1 MQCLTPLKG
10 DASSRTK
17 SAVAAGTIDIRE
29 NPTQDISALSRD
41 TENALNELGRIFD
54 KKKIEEQQEL
64 AAVFGEEAFR
74 LAHNMKDD
82 GSGRKIAVHAIIGGI
97 MSQITGAGFASGA
110 VGAGLNEALIKS
122 LKGLD
127 PGTAQIVSAI
137 VGAAAAKASGGN
149 AAAGAS
155 AAAAGTKWNYFLM
168 SRPDE
173 FGIRELAKNILR
185 KKDGQELSE
194 EETNQLIREV
204 NNILS
209 LLEPDLGHDE
219 KNPYAEDINNYK
231 YAIGYLSR
239 HGVTTDSA
247 KRFFTAYNE
256 TVRNKDWTG
265 VYEQPGVI
273 IVHGDRKTYTMID
286 IPLRP
291 PIPVYNP
298 FDTRPYQEGQIIG
311 GGYSSKSQKMEDD
324 NNPLGKG
331 THPEGQAIGGRGSS
345 GGQKAEGNNNPL
357 ETGTSQNHSVGSPT
371 KDSSKENTTFSTEHE
386 AKGSPGTTTS
396 PSQENK
402 GDKSNPQS
410 KVEFGKTV
418 VIETFKAEADHPVTL
433 YNKVSNNAVKA
444 LRVGIFAPL
453 GLGYDMY
460 QDYRKYSG
468 IDLAKVEFINGTA
481 FVFSSAADSLL
492 IGSLGMSVE
501 ATIPANIVIVE
512 MANRFKKNGAKSDEE
527 KRRENQ

>member
-1 MQCLTPLKG
+1 MPPAPSTSGRIP
-10 DASSRTK
+10 RR
-17 SAVAAGTIDIRE
+17 I
-29 NPTQDISALSRD
+29 SRD
-41 TENALNELGRIFD
+41 TANSLNELGRIFD

-110 VGAGLNEALIKS
+110 VGAGLNEALINAV
-122 LKGLD
+122 KGKD

-137 VGAAAAKASGGN
+137 IGAAAAKVAGGS

-155 AAAAGTKWNYFLM
+155 AAATGTKWNYFLM

-256 TVRNKDWTG
+256 TVRNRNWTG

-311 GGYSSKSQKMEDD
+311 GGYSSKSQNNSASAGTHEGGQNVGDKTSSKPQKTEDD
-324 NNPLGKG
+324 NKSLGTG
-331 THPEGQAIGGRGSS
+331 THQEGQSVDGKSS
-345 GGQKAEGNNNPL
+345 SKSQKAEDDKGFNVLKSIVVNGVSEKANLLPAAIKADGHFEKAISKYL
-357 ETGTSQNHSVGSPT
+357 KTGGVVALGWTLADIRQ
-371 KDSSKENTTFSTEHE
+371 DWNT
-386 AKGSPGTTTS
+386 
-396 PSQENK
+396 
-402 GDKSNPQS
+402 
-410 KVEFGKTV
+410 
-418 VIETFKAEADHPVTL
+418 
-433 YNKVSNNAVKA
+433 
-444 LRVGIFAPL
+444 
-453 GLGYDMY
+453 
-460 QDYRKYSG
+460 YSG
-468 IDLAKVEFINGTA
+468 GNLAFALGTDIIPL
-481 FVFSSAADSLL
+481 VSSLY
-492 IGSLGMSVE
+492 IGSLGAKAGTAIEPVGGTILGGAAGAFFGAVIGDYLKYRLRESFLLK
-501 ATIPANIVIVE
+501 ATT
-512 MANRFKKNGAKSDEE
+512 NGE
-527 KRRENQ
+527 K

>member
-1 MQCLTPLKG
+1 
-10 DASSRTK
+10 
-17 SAVAAGTIDIRE
+17 
-29 NPTQDISALSRD
+29 
-41 TENALNELGRIFD
+41 
-54 KKKIEEQQEL
+54 
-64 AAVFGEEAFR
+64 
-74 LAHNMKDD
+74 
-82 GSGRKIAVHAIIGGI
+82 

-110 VGAGLNEALIKS
+110 VGAGLNEALINAV
-122 LKGLD
+122 KGKA
-127 PGTAQIVSAI
+127 PGTAQTVSAI
-137 VGAAAAKASGGN
+137 LGAAAAKVAGGS

-311 GGYSSKSQKMEDD
+311 GEYSSKSQKMEDD

-331 THPEGQAIGGRGSS
+331 THPEGQAIGAETSS
-345 GGQKAEGNNNPL
+345 KPQNNSASAGTHQEGQSIDGKSSSKSQKAEDDKGFNILKSIVVNGVSEKANLLPAAIKADGHFEKAISKYL
-357 ETGTSQNHSVGSPT
+357 KTGGVVALGWTLVDMKQ
-371 KDSSKENTTFSTEHE
+371 DWNT
-386 AKGSPGTTTS
+386 
-396 PSQENK
+396 
-402 GDKSNPQS
+402 
-410 KVEFGKTV
+410 
-418 VIETFKAEADHPVTL
+418 
-433 YNKVSNNAVKA
+433 
-444 LRVGIFAPL
+444 
-453 GLGYDMY
+453 
-460 QDYRKYSG
+460 YSG
-468 IDLAKVEFINGTA
+468 GNLAFALGTDIIPL
-481 FVFSSAADSLL
+481 VSSLY
-492 IGSLGMSVE
+492 IGSLGAKAGTAIEPVGGTILGGAAGAFFGAVIGDYLKYRLRESFLLK
-501 ATIPANIVIVE
+501 ATT
-512 MANRFKKNGAKSDEE
+512 NGE
-527 KRRENQ
+527 K

>member
-1 MQCLTPLKG
+1 
-10 DASSRTK
+10 
-17 SAVAAGTIDIRE
+17 
-29 NPTQDISALSRD
+29 
-41 TENALNELGRIFD
+41 
-54 KKKIEEQQEL
+54 
-64 AAVFGEEAFR
+64 
-74 LAHNMKDD
+74 MKDD

-110 VGAGLNEALIKS
+110 VGAGLNEALINAV
-122 LKGLD
+122 KGKD

-137 VGAAAAKASGGN
+137 IGAATAKVAGGS

-155 AAAAGTKWNYFLM
+155 AAASGTKWNYFLM

-173 FGIRELAKNILR
+173 FSIRELAKNILR

-256 TVRNKDWTG
+256 TVRNRNWTG

-331 THPEGQAIGGRGSS
+331 THPEGQAIGGGASS
-345 GGQKAEGNNNPL
+345 GTQKAEDDEDFDVLKSTVTNTLSDTANRLPEGIKMAGYFVRPL
-357 ETGTSQNHSVGSPT
+357 TVYVKIGGVGAIGLTVMDIQKDWGTYS
-371 KDSSKENTTFSTEHE
+371 
-386 AKGSPGTTTS
+386 GTNLT
-396 PSQENK
+396 QA
-402 GDKSNPQS
+402 
-410 KVEFGKTV
+410 
-418 VIETFKAEADHPVTL
+418 ILADLLPITL
-433 YNKVSNNAVKA
+433 S
-444 LRVGIFAPL
+444 F
-453 GLGYDMY
+453 GLGSLTASAGGPAAILTGSAGAITGSVIGD
-460 QDYRKYSG
+460 RLKY
-468 IDLAKVEFINGTA
+468 EW
-481 FVFSSAADSLL
+481 
-492 IGSLGMSVE
+492 
-501 ATIPANIVIVE
+501 
-512 MANRFKKNGAKSDEE
+512 KKGLPKDTHD
-527 KRRENQ
+527 K

>member
-1 MQCLTPLKG
+1 
-10 DASSRTK
+10 
-17 SAVAAGTIDIRE
+17 
-29 NPTQDISALSRD
+29 
-41 TENALNELGRIFD
+41 
-54 KKKIEEQQEL
+54 
-64 AAVFGEEAFR
+64 
-74 LAHNMKDD
+74 
-82 GSGRKIAVHAIIGGI
+82 

-110 VGAGLNEALIKS
+110 VGAGLNEALINAV
-122 LKGLD
+122 KGKA
-127 PGTAQIVSAI
+127 PGTAQTVSAI
-137 VGAAAAKASGGN
+137 LGAAAAKVAGGS

-256 TVRNKDWTG
+256 TVRNRDWTG
-265 VYEQPGVI
+265 VYNKPDSIAVI
-273 IVHGDRKTYTMID
+273 WDSKNSKLVD
-286 IPLRP
+286 LRP

-298 FDTRPYQEGQIIG
+298 FDTRTYQEGQIIG

-324 NNPLGKG
+324 NNPL
-331 THPEGQAIGGRGSS
+331 
-345 GGQKAEGNNNPL
+345 

-371 KDSSKENTTFSTEHE
+371 KDSLKENTTFSTEHE

-402 GDKSNPQS
+402 GDKSNHQS

-481 FVFSSAADSLL
+481 FVFSSAADTLL

-512 MANRFKKNGAKSDEE
+512 MENRFKKNWAKSDEE

>member
-1 MQCLTPLKG
+1 
-10 DASSRTK
+10 
-17 SAVAAGTIDIRE
+17 
-29 NPTQDISALSRD
+29 
-41 TENALNELGRIFD
+41 
-54 KKKIEEQQEL
+54 
-64 AAVFGEEAFR
+64 
-74 LAHNMKDD
+74 
-82 GSGRKIAVHAIIGGI
+82 

-110 VGAGLNEALIKS
+110 VGAGLNEALINAV
-122 LKGLD
+122 KGKA
-127 PGTAQIVSAI
+127 PGTAQTVSAI
-137 VGAAAAKASGGN
+137 LGAAAAKVAGGS

-331 THPEGQAIGGRGSS
+331 THPEGQAIGAETSS
-345 GGQKAEGNNNPL
+345 KPQNNSASAGTHQEGQSIDGKSSSKSQKAEDDKGFNILKSIVVNGVSEKANLLPAAIKADGHFEKAISKYL
-357 ETGTSQNHSVGSPT
+357 KTGGVVALGWTLVDMKQ
-371 KDSSKENTTFSTEHE
+371 DWNT
-386 AKGSPGTTTS
+386 
-396 PSQENK
+396 
-402 GDKSNPQS
+402 
-410 KVEFGKTV
+410 
-418 VIETFKAEADHPVTL
+418 
-433 YNKVSNNAVKA
+433 
-444 LRVGIFAPL
+444 
-453 GLGYDMY
+453 
-460 QDYRKYSG
+460 YSG
-468 IDLAKVEFINGTA
+468 GNLAFALGTDIIPL
-481 FVFSSAADSLL
+481 VSSLY
-492 IGSLGMSVE
+492 IGSLGAKAGTAIEPVGGTILGGAAGAFFGAVIGDYLKYRLRESFLLK
-501 ATIPANIVIVE
+501 ATT
-512 MANRFKKNGAKSDEE
+512 NGE
-527 KRRENQ
+527 K

>member
-1 MQCLTPLKG
+1 
-10 DASSRTK
+10 
-17 SAVAAGTIDIRE
+17 
-29 NPTQDISALSRD
+29 
-41 TENALNELGRIFD
+41 
-54 KKKIEEQQEL
+54 
-64 AAVFGEEAFR
+64 
-74 LAHNMKDD
+74 
-82 GSGRKIAVHAIIGGI
+82 
-97 MSQITGAGFASGA
+97 
-110 VGAGLNEALIKS
+110 
-122 LKGLD
+122 
-127 PGTAQIVSAI
+127 
-137 VGAAAAKASGGN
+137 
-149 AAAGAS
+149 
-155 AAAAGTKWNYFLM
+155 M

-256 TVRNKDWTG
+256 TVRNRNWTG

-331 THPEGQAIGGRGSS
+331 THPEGQAIGAETSS
-345 GGQKAEGNNNPL
+345 KPQNNSASAGTHPEGQSIDGKSSSKSQKAEDDKGFNILKSIVVNGVSEKANLLPAAIKADGHFEKAISKYL
-357 ETGTSQNHSVGSPT
+357 KTGGVVALGWTLVDMKQ
-371 KDSSKENTTFSTEHE
+371 DWNT
-386 AKGSPGTTTS
+386 
-396 PSQENK
+396 
-402 GDKSNPQS
+402 
-410 KVEFGKTV
+410 
-418 VIETFKAEADHPVTL
+418 
-433 YNKVSNNAVKA
+433 
-444 LRVGIFAPL
+444 
-453 GLGYDMY
+453 
-460 QDYRKYSG
+460 YSG
-468 IDLAKVEFINGTA
+468 GNLAFALGTDIIPL
-481 FVFSSAADSLL
+481 VSSLY
-492 IGSLGMSVE
+492 IGSLGAKAGTAIEPVGGTILGGAAGVFFGAVIGDYLKYRLRESFLLK
-501 ATIPANIVIVE
+501 ATT
-512 MANRFKKNGAKSDEE
+512 NGE
-527 KRRENQ
+527 K

>member
-1 MQCLTPLKG
+1 MQGDKVTARVGGNLNIETLQEKETYEEQNTSTGFGISWNVNLFDGKTKQLATPDSENVYRKFSMPNIGGSFSKGNISSHYRSARDQAGIFAGTGGFDLLVGKNTDLKG
-10 DASSRTK
+10 ALIASKATADKNKLSTGTLSFSDLENEADYSAKSIGAAYHKYGNYDNMTKAEKDKVYNTKGLAPNISMPVKGNASSRTT
-17 SAVAAGTIDIRE
+17 SAIAPGTIDIRE

-54 KKKIEEQQEL
+54 KKKIEKQQEL

-110 VGAGLNEALIKS
+110 VGAGLNEAPINAV
-122 LKGLD
+122 KGLD

-137 VGAAAAKASGGN
+137 IGAAAAKASGGN

-239 HGVTTDSA
+239 M
-247 KRFFTAYNE
+247 E
-256 TVRNKDWTG
+256 LPQTVRSDSSPHT
-265 VYEQPGVI
+265 
-273 IVHGDRKTYTMID
+273 
-286 IPLRP
+286 
-291 PIPVYNP
+291 
-298 FDTRPYQEGQIIG
+298 TRPF
-311 GGYSSKSQKMEDD
+311 
-324 NNPLGKG
+324 
-331 THPEGQAIGGRGSS
+331 
-345 GGQKAEGNNNPL
+345 
-357 ETGTSQNHSVGSPT
+357 ETGIGQVYMNSP
-371 KDSSKENTTFSTEHE
+371 
-386 AKGSPGTTTS
+386 A
-396 PSQENK
+396 
-402 GDKSNPQS
+402 
-410 KVEFGKTV
+410 
-418 VIETFKAEADHPVTL
+418 
-433 YNKVSNNAVKA
+433 
-444 LRVGIFAPL
+444 
-453 GLGYDMY
+453 
-460 QDYRKYSG
+460 
-468 IDLAKVEFINGTA
+468 
-481 FVFSSAADSLL
+481 
-492 IGSLGMSVE
+492 
-501 ATIPANIVIVE
+501 
-512 MANRFKKNGAKSDEE
+512 
-527 KRRENQ
+527 

>member
-1 MQCLTPLKG
+1 
-10 DASSRTK
+10 
-17 SAVAAGTIDIRE
+17 
-29 NPTQDISALSRD
+29 
-41 TENALNELGRIFD
+41 
-54 KKKIEEQQEL
+54 
-64 AAVFGEEAFR
+64 
-74 LAHNMKDD
+74 
-82 GSGRKIAVHAIIGGI
+82 

-110 VGAGLNEALIKS
+110 VGAGLNEALIKN
-122 LKGLD
+122 LKGKD

-137 VGAAAAKASGGN
+137 IGASATKVAGGS

-219 KNPYAEDINNYK
+219 KNPYAEDVNNYK

-256 TVRNKDWTG
+256 TVRNRNWTG

-273 IVHGDRKTYTMID
+273 IVHVDTKTYTMID

-331 THPEGQAIGGRGSS
+331 THPEGQAIGAETSS
-345 GGQKAEGNNNPL
+345 KPQNNSASAGTHQEGQSIDGKSSSKSQKAEDDKGFNILKAIVVNGVSEKANLLPAAIKADGHFEKAISKYL
-357 ETGTSQNHSVGSPT
+357 KTGGVVALGWTLVDMKQ
-371 KDSSKENTTFSTEHE
+371 DWNT
-386 AKGSPGTTTS
+386 
-396 PSQENK
+396 
-402 GDKSNPQS
+402 
-410 KVEFGKTV
+410 
-418 VIETFKAEADHPVTL
+418 
-433 YNKVSNNAVKA
+433 
-444 LRVGIFAPL
+444 
-453 GLGYDMY
+453 
-460 QDYRKYSG
+460 YSG
-468 IDLAKVEFINGTA
+468 GNLAFALGTDIIPL
-481 FVFSSAADSLL
+481 VSSLY
-492 IGSLGMSVE
+492 IGSLGAKAGTAIEPVGGTILGGAAGAFFGAVIGDYLKYRLRESFLLK
-501 ATIPANIVIVE
+501 ATT
-512 MANRFKKNGAKSDEE
+512 NGE
-527 KRRENQ
+527 K

>member
-1 MQCLTPLKG
+1 
-10 DASSRTK
+10 
-17 SAVAAGTIDIRE
+17 
-29 NPTQDISALSRD
+29 
-41 TENALNELGRIFD
+41 
-54 KKKIEEQQEL
+54 
-64 AAVFGEEAFR
+64 
-74 LAHNMKDD
+74 
-82 GSGRKIAVHAIIGGI
+82 

-110 VGAGLNEALIKS
+110 VGAGLNEALIKN
-122 LKGLD
+122 LKGKD

-137 VGAAAAKASGGN
+137 IGASATKVAGGS

-256 TVRNKDWTG
+256 TVRNRNWTG

-273 IVHGDRKTYTMID
+273 IVHVDTKTYTMID

-331 THPEGQAIGGRGSS
+331 THPEGQAIGAETSS
-345 GGQKAEGNNNPL
+345 KPQNNSASAGTHQEGQSIDGKSSSKSQKAEDDKGFNILKAIVVNGVSEKANLLPAAIKADGHFEKAISKYL
-357 ETGTSQNHSVGSPT
+357 KTGGVVALGWTLVDMKQ
-371 KDSSKENTTFSTEHE
+371 DWNT
-386 AKGSPGTTTS
+386 
-396 PSQENK
+396 
-402 GDKSNPQS
+402 
-410 KVEFGKTV
+410 
-418 VIETFKAEADHPVTL
+418 
-433 YNKVSNNAVKA
+433 
-444 LRVGIFAPL
+444 
-453 GLGYDMY
+453 
-460 QDYRKYSG
+460 YSG
-468 IDLAKVEFINGTA
+468 GNLAFALGTDIIPL
-481 FVFSSAADSLL
+481 VSSLY
-492 IGSLGMSVE
+492 IGSLGAKAGTAIEPVGGTILGGAAGAFFGAVIGDYLKYRLRESFLLK
-501 ATIPANIVIVE
+501 ATT
-512 MANRFKKNGAKSDEE
+512 NGE
-527 KRRENQ
+527 K

>member
-1 MQCLTPLKG
+1 
-10 DASSRTK
+10 
-17 SAVAAGTIDIRE
+17 
-29 NPTQDISALSRD
+29 
-41 TENALNELGRIFD
+41 
-54 KKKIEEQQEL
+54 
-64 AAVFGEEAFR
+64 
-74 LAHNMKDD
+74 MKDD

-97 MSQITGAGFASGA
+97 MSQITGAGFTSGA
-110 VGAGLNEALIKS
+110 VGAGLNEALINAV
-122 LKGLD
+122 KGKD

-137 VGAAAAKASGGN
+137 IGAAAAKVAGGS

-204 NNILS
+204 NNLLS

-298 FDTRPYQEGQIIG
+298 FDTRTYQEGQIIG

-324 NNPLGKG
+324 NNPLGEG
-331 THPEGQAIGGRGSS
+331 THPGGQAIGAETSS
-345 GGQKAEGNNNPL
+345 KPQNNSASAGTHQEGQSIDGKSSSKSQKAEDDKGFNILKSIVVNGVSEKANLLPAAIKADGHFEKAISKYLKTGGVVALGWTFADIRQDWNTYNGAELAIAIGTDLIPLGSGILLGELGSGVGTLIAPGAGTVLMGSFGAFMGAVGGDYLKYRIRKGMLSSPNVNNN
-357 ETGTSQNHSVGSPT
+357 GG
-371 KDSSKENTTFSTEHE
+371 
-386 AKGSPGTTTS
+386 
-396 PSQENK
+396 
-402 GDKSNPQS
+402 
-410 KVEFGKTV
+410 
-418 VIETFKAEADHPVTL
+418 
-433 YNKVSNNAVKA
+433 
-444 LRVGIFAPL
+444 R
-453 GLGYDMY
+453 
-460 QDYRKYSG
+460 
-468 IDLAKVEFINGTA
+468 
-481 FVFSSAADSLL
+481 
-492 IGSLGMSVE
+492 
-501 ATIPANIVIVE
+501 
-512 MANRFKKNGAKSDEE
+512 
-527 KRRENQ
+527 